1 MKFFQKEFCVSSQ
14 FYFLLPVFFRH
25 VQSTPPSAGTLPLC
39 TTQLTGS
46 AVNILSGK
54 VNTVFLNVRHV

>member
-1 MKFFQKEFCVSSQ
+1 MKFFQKEFCVSSP
-14 FYFLLPVFFRH
+14 FWFLLPVFFGH
-25 VQSTPPSAGTLPLC
+25 VQRTPPSSGTLPIC
-39 TTQLTGS
+39 TTQLTVS